1 MMDRHL
7 DQLLM
12 CAVYV
17 MAKVTKE
24 DKSFQNIMKCYR
36 TQPQASSHVST
47 DCHSGGKGCMNI
59 AHSRELQG
67 SSDKQTHKNRTSYK
81 QNTMRTHPVSVRSSS
96 TLPAPQPGSA
106 PSTPTNT
113 SNKASSSSSSS
124 VGGDEEERGD
134 LIHFYNN
141 VYIKQMR
148 HFALRYSPS
157 SASAGVR
164 EVHSPTVGLTILS
177 APSLVSCHRNKACE
191 EVGYVHVRGRG

>member
-36 TQPQASSHVST
+36 TQPQASSNVYRSVLISARRRR
-47 DCHSGGKGCMNI
+47 HSGSNDGNKPN
-59 AHSRELQG
+59 
-67 SSDKQTHKNRTSYK
+67 SSADGTGGDIS
-81 QNTMRTHPVSVRSSS
+81 PVPIRSSS
-96 TLPAPQPGSA
+96 TLPVPQPGST
-106 PSTPTNT
+106 PSTPTNA
-113 SNKASSSSSSS
+113 SNKTSSSSTTSCT
-124 VGGDEEERGD
+124 VADGEEERGD

-157 SASAGVR
+157 SPSAGVR
-164 EVHSPTVGLTILS
+164 TRGHTRLLIHEDFTLLVWSEFTHAGFLDHSDNRRCLL
-177 APSLVSCHRNKACE
+177 
-191 EVGYVHVRGRG
+191 